1 MIQEATQAISP
12 INERTPQNNRSPK
25 GESHSLGASKE
36 EGSAAMTQQAKP
48 LETIAEGIEDR
59 DDGSI
64 GMNTAEKKAP
74 KVPTSISGP
83 LPSEPDIA
91 IDALD
96 AQ

>member
-1 MIQEATQAISP
+1 MIQDATQAISP
-12 INERTPQNNRSPK
+12 FNERTPLNNRSPK
-25 GESHSLGASKE
+25 GESHSLTTPKE

-48 LETIAEGIEDR
+48 LETIAEGFEDR
-59 DDGSI
+59 DDGSL

-74 KVPTSISGP
+74 KVPTSFSGP